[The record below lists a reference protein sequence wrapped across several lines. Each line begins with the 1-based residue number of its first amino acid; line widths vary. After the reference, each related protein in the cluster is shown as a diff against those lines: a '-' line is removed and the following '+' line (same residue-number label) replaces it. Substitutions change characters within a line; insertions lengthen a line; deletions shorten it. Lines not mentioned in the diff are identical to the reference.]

1 MSKID
6 FKGSI
11 VLNPVPVVL
20 VTCRNN
26 LGLNN
31 VFTVAWTGTICTKPP
46 MLSISVRPE
55 RLSYEYIKE
64 TMEFTINL
72 PKESLVKET
81 DFCGV
86 RSGRVIDKIKEMNF
100 TMKEGTNVNVPY
112 IDQCP
117 VNIECKVKNIIKLG
131 THDLFIAEVLGSHID
146 SSIIDEKGKIHFEWA
161 NLISYS
167 HGEYY
172 PLPKEAIGKFGFSV
186 AKNKIVSKKNHLDS
200 KDKLKEKA
208 SKAKKSFTSKKKS
221 KKYTNKKKK
230 STK

>member
-6 FKGSI
+6 FKGSV

-26 LGLNN
+26 SGLSN

-100 TMKEGTNVNVPY
+100 TMKEGTNINVPY

-117 VNIECKVKNIIKLG
+117 INIECRVKNIIPLG

-172 PLPKEAIGKFGFSV
+172 PMPKEAIGQFGFSV
-186 AKNKIVSKKNHLDS
+186 AKNTIVSKTHYNS
-200 KDKLKEKA
+200 KDKLKEKS
-208 SKAKKSFTSKKKS
+208 SKSKKFFHLKKKS
-221 KKYTNKKKK
+221 KKYTNKSKK
-230 STK
+230 SIK